1 MTISSENRIIAKLGA
16 KKKVENK
23 KISCLRS
30 YSGPIIPKV
39 LPQSFLTNPSLKKIY
54 PKEKWIIEVSDS
66 VNDTEKVV
74 LPKRKWIFADS
85 DSEESGDEDE
95 YWPMT
100 EKFSKIED
108 NKPENI

>member
-1 MTISSENRIIAKLGA
+1 MFTKLLRSNYTKSSSLKFLNQAKL
-16 KKKVENK
+16 E
-23 KISCLRS
+23 
-30 YSGPIIPKV
+30 
-39 LPQSFLTNPSLKKIY
+39 KIY
-54 PKEKWIIEVSDS
+54 PKEKWIIEVSNS
-66 VNDTEKVV
+66 ENDTEKVV

-100 EKFSKIED
+100 EKVSKIED